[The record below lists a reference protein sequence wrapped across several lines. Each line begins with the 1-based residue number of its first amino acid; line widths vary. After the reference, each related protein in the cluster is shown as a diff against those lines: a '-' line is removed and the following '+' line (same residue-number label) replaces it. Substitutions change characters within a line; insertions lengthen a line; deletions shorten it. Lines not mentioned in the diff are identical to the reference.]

1 MRVES
6 AIPADLI
13 TGACLCEGVR
23 FEVTPPTKWCAH
35 CHCSMCR
42 RAHGAGVVTWFGV
55 HSASF
60 QLTAGAELLQW
71 YQSSSDARRGF
82 CSQCGSTLFFE
93 GARWAGETH
102 IARASV
108 AGKIDREPTAHAYFD
123 MHVEWMEF
131 NDSLRKLGGVSGTA
145 PLA

>member
-1 MRVES
+1 MS
-6 AIPADLI
+6 PPDLI

-35 CHCSMCR
+35 CHCTMCR

-55 HSASF
+55 TSERF
-60 QLTAGAELLQW
+60 RLVAGADLLKW
-71 YQSSSDARRGF
+71 YQSSADARRGF
-82 CSQCGSTLFFE
+82 CGQCGSTLFFE
-93 GARWAGETH
+93 GARWTGETH

-108 AGKIDREPTAHAYFD
+108 AGKIDREPTAHVYFD

-131 NDSLRKLGGVSGTA
+131 NDPLRRLGGVTGTE
-145 PLA
+145 PLG